1 MRFVYLKAAML
12 SAVLSC
18 PAGFPAHAEEERDSY
33 LPPKELVGKAEPLP
47 AKKAKGAAKAT
58 GDARVKS
65 AVARQQTQAWRGKRY
80 VSRNHKRVLRFAK
93 GGYAKRYI
101 AYEFPMRFSGAY

>member
-1 MRFVYLKAAML
+1 MRFVRLKAAML

-18 PAGFPAHAEEERDSY
+18 FAQFPAHAEEERDSY

-47 AKKAKGAAKAT
+47 VKKAKGAAAKRSSPA
-58 GDARVKS
+58 KS
-65 AVARQQTQAWRGKRY
+65 AAARQQTQAWRGKRY